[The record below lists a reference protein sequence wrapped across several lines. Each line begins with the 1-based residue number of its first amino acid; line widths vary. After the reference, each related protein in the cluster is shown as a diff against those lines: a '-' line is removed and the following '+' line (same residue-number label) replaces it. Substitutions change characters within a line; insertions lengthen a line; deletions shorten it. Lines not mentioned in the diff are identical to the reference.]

1 MVKKALSILRRE
13 RLQGAQPSTLGRGKK
28 RKAPGAALA
37 SSGHGTLAQEH
48 PARKR
53 ARGREQAHA
62 PAPEAAAEHTVQ
74 SGDAGAAAEAGQ
86 PPHTLQSAQKPWWPS
101 SVIDRQAAQ
110 ALTRLLAASERGR
123 GGASIKVASQHLRL
137 LLACVE

>member
-13 RLQGAQPSTLGRGKK
+13 RLQGAQTSTAGSGRK
-28 RKAPGAALA
+28 RKAPGPALS
-37 SSGHGTLAQEH
+37 SSGHSTIAQEH

-53 ARGREQAHA
+53 ARGQVQAHA
-62 PAPEAAAEHTVQ
+62 PAPEAAAKHTARN
-74 SGDAGAAAEAGQ
+74 GGAGEAAEAGQ

-101 SVIDRQAAQ
+101 SIIDRQAAQ

-123 GGASIKVASQHLRL
+123 GGASIKVESQHLRS
-137 LLACVE
+137 LLACV

>member
-13 RLQGAQPSTLGRGKK
+13 RLQGAQPATAGSGNK

-37 SSGHGTLAQEH
+37 SSGHTALAQEH

-53 ARGREQAHA
+53 ARGQAQARAAA
-62 PAPEAAAEHTVQ
+62 PQAAAEHTVRN
-74 SGDAGAAAEAGQ
+74 GGAGEAAEAGQ

-123 GGASIKVASQHLRL
+123 GGASIKVESQHLRL
-137 LLACVE
+137 LLACV